1 MKGIIIAGGNGT
13 RLSPLTKVIS
23 KSLLPVHDKPMI
35 YYPLSI
41 LMEANIKE
49 ILIITLP
56 KDKQRFIDLL
66 GDGTKLGLTI
76 TYEVEPS
83 PRGIAQ
89 AFIIGENFI
98 GKDHVALILGD
109 NIFYGEGLPSVIN
122 KSIKLNKGATVFG
135 RHVSDPSSFGVV
147 EFNTNGEV
155 ISIEEK
161 PKKPKSNYAIPGL
174 YLYDNRVVEI
184 AKSLLPSERGELEI
198 TDINKCYLEKG
209 ELQVELLDDHIKWF
223 DTGTHQSLFNACQ
236 FIHEIEK
243 KHHIKIGCIEE
254 IAYNKGYISKEQMKS
269 LAHTLIKSEY
279 GNYLAKLIR
288 SD

>member
-1 MKGIIIAGGNGT
+1 VKLKGIIIAGGNGT

-135 RHVSDPSSFGVV
+135 CHVSDPSSFGVV

-174 YLYDNRVVEI
+174 YLYDNQVVEI

-209 ELQVELLDDHIKWF
+209 ELQVEVLDDHIKWF

-243 KHHIKIGCIEE
+243 IHHIKIGCIEE
-254 IAYNKGYISKEQMKS
+254 IAYNKGYISREQMNH
-269 LAHTLIKSEY
+269 LLIH
-279 GNYLAKLIR
+279 
-288 SD
+288 